1 MIDYIKDLASRFS
14 EGTADESAYP
24 ANAEE
29 PADLLFAKDSQGTY
43 DNFNYYEGR
52 AAIYEEI
59 FADKPLNI
67 DLFIRNVDFRLEEH
81 IQVSPHV
88 GDTFGIT
95 CFGKA
100 PLIATFSGIL
110 ADTQITFGKQYLVD
124 AWKNRLRLTAV
135 ARRGKIPVIKYE
147 NMAYQGPFLK
157 MRITEDSKSEDSIIV
172 VLEMLVT
179 QMQAVGDGTPVF
191 FDYVHG
197 VESDD
202 TSDFITSPL
211 GVEEKNKP
219 DEEQKAEENIKEP
232 EVSEKPVQQ
241 EEKSTEPKASEP
253 DKPKAVSEPEKP
265 KSAPEPVKTNPPATD
280 PNAPGPIDPNLF
292 LPGAS
297 ATPPYL
303 NPTSGNTLPGIPGT
317 QVEIPDSQG

>member
-1 MIDYIKDLASRFS
+1 MP
-14 EGTADESAYP
+14 EGTSDESAYP

-43 DNFNYYEGR
+43 DNFNYFEGR
-52 AAIYEEI
+52 AAIYEDI
-59 FADKPLNI
+59 LADKPFDI

-81 IQVSPHV
+81 IQVSPHI
-88 GDTFGIT
+88 GETFGII

-100 PLIATFSGIL
+100 PMIVTLSGIL
-110 ADTQITFGKQYLVD
+110 ADTHVTFGKQYLVD
-124 AWKNRLRLTAV
+124 AWKNHLRLSAV
-135 ARRGKIPVIKYE
+135 ARRGKIPVVKYE
-147 NMAYQGPFLK
+147 NMAFQGPFLK
-157 MRITEDSKSEDSIIV
+157 MRITEDSKSEDSLIV

-202 TSDFITSPL
+202 TSDFITSAF
-211 GVEEKNKP
+211 GVEDKTKK
-219 DEEQKAEENIKEP
+219 EEQAKEEKKEP
-232 EVSEKPVQQ
+232 EVSEKPAKQ
-241 EEKSTEPKASEP
+241 EENPQAAEKSKTE
-253 DKPKAVSEPEKP
+253 KPKAEKP

-292 LPGAS
+292 LPGGGSPPPHLTPAS
-297 ATPPYL
+297 
-303 NPTSGNTLPGIPGT
+303 GKTLPGIPGA
-317 QVEIPDSQG
+317 QIEIPDSTG